1 MLEEEVLENF
11 LVELSEEVNMILE
24 ESHDISS
31 LKLFDSPPTMLDVQH
46 VKGLEQHA
54 PHPFMFVIQHV
65 IGFK

>member
-31 LKLFDSPPTMLDVQH
+31 LKLDSPPTMLDVQH

-54 PHPFMFVIQHV
+54 PHPFMFDIQHV

>member
-1 MLEEEVLENF
+1 VLEEEVLENF

-31 LKLFDSPPTMLDVQH
+31 LKLDSPPIMLDVQH

-54 PHPFMFVIQHV
+54 PHPFMFDIQHV